1 MYVFLDLETTGLDP
15 AKDLILEAAFA
26 IVDDDLETIDERNF
40 IFPASSWTDRRL
52 TEADPVVVNMHTG
65 NHLLADMAK
74 LAAEGN
80 GMSYNYYRGCLEAE
94 VLNWFRMCGL
104 EENTVEMAGSGV
116 HFDRSFLKV
125 GMPALEEW
133 FFYRNWDTSTLKR
146 AAWRFAPEWYMANP
160 LFEYESSHRALPDVR
175 AAITQTK
182 MIRGLFSVSE
192 RLWTGKDSPL

>member
-26 IVDDDLETIDERNF
+26 IVDDEFEIIDERNF

-52 TEADPVVVNMHTG
+52 NDADPVVVDMHTG
-65 NHLLADMAK
+65 NHLLAEMAR

-80 GMSYNYYRGCLEAE
+80 AMSYNYYRGCLEAE
-94 VLNWFRMCGL
+94 VLHWFQMCGL
-104 EENTVEMAGSGV
+104 AENTVEMAGSGV

-133 FFYRNWDTSTLKR
+133 FHYRNWDTSTLKR
-146 AAWRFAPEWYMANP
+146 AAQRWAPEWYRRNP
-160 LFEYESSHRALPDVR
+160 SFEYESSHRALPDVR
-175 AAITQTK
+175 AAIEVSK
-182 MIRGLFSVSE
+182 LVRGVFTISE
-192 RLWTGKDSPL
+192 RMWPGSESPL